1 MTESIKEVEF
11 VDELQCKF
19 DRIYRGIAR
28 ATPWISEGLGV
39 YQCAYCEHS
48 RDEATLPDEEH
59 ADDCLYV
66 EGTEYMAKVYVDHLP
81 KVIVI
86 NDSK

>member
-1 MTESIKEVEF
+1 MSESITEFEF
-11 VDELQCKF
+11 VDELQRKF

-28 ATPWISEGLGV
+28 ATPWMFDGLGV
-39 YQCAYCEHS
+39 YRCVYCDHR

-59 ADDCLYV
+59 ADDCVYM

-81 KVIVI
+81 KVV
-86 NDSK
+86 S